1 MDIVWDGIKRTET
14 LNESAAD
21 ACSALADADA
31 DADADAAKAYDC
43 LHFQP
48 FNFFSG
54 DRRGITLVRG
64 HLKPAPDHILILRS
78 DASGPQIQRIA
89 YVPNFCSGDNPQTG
103 SGQSTQ
109 NHVLYFV
116 R

>member
-1 MDIVWDGIKRTET
+1 MALCKLRPIISTLDVERKLMDIVWDGIKRTET

-31 DADADAAKAYDC
+31 DADAAKAYDC

-54 DRRGITLVRG
+54 DRRV
-64 HLKPAPDHILILRS
+64 LR
-78 DASGPQIQRIA
+78 
-89 YVPNFCSGDNPQTG
+89 
-103 SGQSTQ
+103 
-109 NHVLYFV
+109 
-116 R
+116 